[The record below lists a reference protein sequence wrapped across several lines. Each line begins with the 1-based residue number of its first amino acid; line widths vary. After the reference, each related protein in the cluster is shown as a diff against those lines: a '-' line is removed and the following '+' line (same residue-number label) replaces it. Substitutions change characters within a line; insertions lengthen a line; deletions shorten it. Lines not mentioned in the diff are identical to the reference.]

1 MSSILIVTFIIFA
14 SLDSVV
20 PTDLQNPVK
29 ILENDIMYYKKTLL
43 KQLPETLHKQGAD
56 VLGNIADDCKFD
68 PDENLDVPQ
77 IIRRHGY
84 PSESHV
90 IESPDGYLLRVHRI
104 PGNKD
109 GQTGGQ
115 PVYLQHGL
123 MGSSA
128 DFVLNGNNTLAFYL
142 ADNGYDV
149 WLGNARGNIYSRGHV
164 SLPLSSPKYWN
175 FSWHEMATVD
185 LPATLYHISNNTGK
199 PGEIIYIGHSMGTTM
214 SFVLASTL
222 PQVAKN
228 LKLIVSLAPT
238 VFMTHLRS
246 PIRYLTPFAYDINWI
261 AKYLGINEL
270 APTNK
275 VLKLLSYECVLKFT
289 KEICS
294 NLLFVIAGFNK
305 NEFDIHTLPKIVS
318 HDPAGASTK
327 TLIHYSQEIRSG
339 GNFQQ
344 FDYGPKGNMIKYGTL
359 TPPLYK
365 LENIKRPIYLMYAP
379 NDILTSY
386 IDVERLAKNLTTVAG
401 LYKIPS
407 DTFGHVDFIFGKNA
421 FTYVYEPLV
430 KFLSGYKEEDNSIYR
445 PKVFMT

>member
-149 WLGNARGNIYSRGHV
+149 WLGNARGNIYSRGHKY
-164 SLPLSSPKYWN
+164 LPISSPKYWN
-175 FSWHEMATVD
+175 FSWHEIATED
-185 LPATLYHISNNTGK
+185 LPTTLYHISNSTGK

-222 PQVAKN
+222 PEVAKN

-238 VFMTHLRS
+238 VFMKHLRS
-246 PIRYLTPFAYDINWI
+246 PLRYIAPFCNDVGWIIRN
-261 AKYLGINEL
+261 LGINEL
-270 APTNK
+270 ILPNRA
-275 VLKLLSYECVLKFT
+275 LEMISFECQLQFT
-289 KEICS
+289 QDICR
-294 NLLFVIAGFNK
+294 NLLFVIGGFNK
-305 NEFDIHTLPKIVS
+305 DEFNISMLPKVAS
-318 HDPAGASTK
+318 HYPAGTSTK
-327 TLIHYSQEIRSG
+327 SVIHYGQEIRNN

-344 FDYGPKGNMIKYGTL
+344 FDYGPEGNIIQYGNI

-365 LENIKRPIYLMYAP
+365 LENIKTPFYLMYAT
-379 NDILTSY
+379 NDVLTSY
-386 IDVERLAKNLTTVAG
+386 IDVERLAKQLTTLVG
-401 LYKIPS
+401 LYKVPS
-407 DTFGHVDFIFGKNA
+407 NTFGHANFIYGINTFN
-421 FTYVYEPLV
+421 YVYQPLI
-430 KFLSGYKEEDNSIYR
+430 KFLAAYR
-445 PKVFMT
+445 EQTK